1 MKIKVMYSKILAYF
15 CLSFMLC
22 SVSLNCY
29 AQPEGNYQTPREK
42 LCINAGWKF
51 HLGELN
57 QDPVGEDFDDSDW
70 ESIHVPHTLKLT
82 SLTLD
87 DSEDDSFQ
95 KTFHRSLGEW
105 QTCGATCN

>member
-1 MKIKVMYSKILAYF
+1 MYLKIPALF
-15 CLSFMLC
+15 CISFMLC
-22 SVSLNCY
+22 SFSVSSYGQL
-29 AQPEGNYQTPREK
+29 EGNYQTPREK

-51 HLGELN
+51 HLGELS

-87 DSEDDSFQ
+87 DS
-95 KTFHRSLGEW
+95 KMTFSRKLFIEIWDG
-105 QTCGATCN
+105 TGRK